1 MTANMRQ
8 PIQEFCKQLGFSL
21 FGIARAQDSPGFD
34 RLQDWIAQG
43 YAGTMDYIPN
53 RLEAYRHPDAVLEG
67 CKSVIMLGMPYTPSP
82 HTRPSKRAN
91 SSSANSHPEAS
102 AGSGAAAAP
111 AAKAN
116 RLAKLGSYAS
126 GSVDYHDLIRES
138 MNQICSYLAQ
148 QVPGSSNR
156 GVVDTAPLMERDFAQ
171 LAGIGWIGKN
181 TLLLHRQ
188 MGSYFFLAAVLT
200 DIELE
205 ADNPFPSDHC
215 GTCTACLDACP
226 TDAFEKPH
234 VLNASKCISYLTI
247 EHRGTI
253 TAELSEGIGEWLFGC
268 DVCQMVCPWNRKV
281 EVEVLP
287 PFQHLDLDQKSSLEH
302 WLQLDDAGFRTLYRK
317 TPFWRTK
324 LAGMQRNA
332 MIVAANTNRLDLVPL
347 IEPLLQSENSV
358 LAQTALES
366 LARLNKGSSHL

>member
-1 MTANMRQ
+1 
-8 PIQEFCKQLGFSL
+8 
-21 FGIARAQDSPGFD
+21 
-34 RLQDWIAQG
+34 
-43 YAGTMDYIPN
+43 
-53 RLEAYRHPDAVLEG
+53 
-67 CKSVIMLGMPYTPSP
+67 MLGMPYTPSP

-91 SSSANSHPEAS
+91 SSSASSRPELS
-102 AGSGAAAAP
+102 DGSGAAAAP